1 MDKGKIDIREM
12 HWFIN
17 MLQALD
23 VGLVVLDR
31 NYQVQ
36 VWNSFMENHSGL
48 RPNKVIGQQLFALFP
63 DIAESWF
70 RRKAE
75 SVFHLGSRAFITW
88 EQRPFLFRFKN
99 YRPITGAAA
108 FMYQNVTLVPLASL
122 DGNVDHLGLI
132 IYDVTD
138 MAVHKLELQQANER
152 LERLNRI
159 DHLTQLYNRGTLEEC
174 LEREF
179 QRSRRTFQSCSLLMF
194 DIDYF
199 KKINDNYGHQAG
211 DAVLQ
216 ATAATLKE
224 ALRTTDI
231 AARYGG
237 EEFCVILIDTNAKEA
252 QLVAER
258 LRRNMA
264 ERHVLYEGQEIRWTI
279 SSGIAELTE
288 LMDDHGQWLECA
300 DRALYEAKRGG
311 RNQWRLYKM
320 AV

>member
-288 LMDDHGQWLECA
+288 LMEDHGQWLECA

>member
-99 YRPITGAAA
+99 YRPLTGAAA